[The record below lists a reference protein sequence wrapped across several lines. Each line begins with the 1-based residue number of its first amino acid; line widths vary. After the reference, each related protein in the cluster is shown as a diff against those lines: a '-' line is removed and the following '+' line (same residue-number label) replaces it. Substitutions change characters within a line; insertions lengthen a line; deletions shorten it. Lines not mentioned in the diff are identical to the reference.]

1 MSLLFIGESAI
12 DALLISLC
20 AAIFEFAAKCFE
32 VFIYLTEIP
41 MVDSSQYNTLV
52 RNVYILVGVVV
63 LFALAF
69 GLLKAMVNP
78 DNSGKSTEETG
89 GIIKNLIT
97 SIVILIIVPS
107 IFNFAFGLQ
116 SSLINYNTIGKIFGS
131 SSTYSN
137 KTSSTEFI
145 KSQGNTLTNQ
155 VFKTFFSPNVD
166 YCKSLDLDIS
176 TESGYNKCLKE
187 VKVSKAFSWLP
198 FADEEPSLATV
209 YSSVDNNGSFFS
221 YVTFSDSVAD
231 GETNFN
237 FLIMLAAGIFLC
249 YVIVSFCFDMG
260 IRLVKLVFYQLI
272 APIPIMMRVI
282 PDKKMSESFGTWV
295 KICITCYM
303 EVFIRLLA
311 IYFTCYLCNVIIDN
325 TLGAAGTN
333 AGWGVTLFG
342 KAFIIMGLI
351 AFMKE
356 SPKLISEVIG
366 VDSSNMSLGIK
377 DKLAKGGFFAAGA
390 ALGTAGTM
398 MARGAVGAAKNIK
411 DMGRGNRSA
420 KKVAGAIGGGLKSA
434 VAGGLAGFGRG
445 LWAGRNAKSYAD
457 MKNTTNSATDA
468 IENKRKKAEVYK
480 STHGGTAL
488 GVAKGKVMDTIGT
501 VSAWSGWSAVD
512 EGEANRYSAAAN
524 AFDAAHTQAE
534 GVYKNKPGH
543 NKLKEITAEKDSV
556 VKRIKANLAEL
567 NNAQYKES
575 TLQAKIS
582 DLTNRENSL
591 QTQLNNNRTNM
602 SQEQIDEL
610 DSQIRSIQSEITSK
624 QSDLSDVQNLIN
636 NRQTLETQYNAELSV
651 AQKELDVAKLEQSQ
665 HEAGEMKKKIS
676 VVMEA
681 TNDLVNAKTKYADL
695 ENEIFKDST
704 FDAFLDSATSQAER
718 TATENLINKIK
729 NNELID
735 VPDISGV
742 NINGLEQFLDRI
754 SINAKN
760 IASKKRAAVGH
771 ANALEDAKKSDD
783 K

>member
-1 MSLLFIGESAI
+1 MGILFIGEGALNS
-12 DALLISLC
+12 LLITLI
-20 AAIFEFAAKCFE
+20 ALVFELISKVFGLFVVLAK
-32 VFIYLTEIP
+32 VDTL
-41 MVDSSQYNTLV
+41 DSSFYAQLV
-52 RNVYILVGVVV
+52 RNFYIILTVVM
-63 LFALAF
+63 LFAIAF
-69 GLLKAMVNP
+69 GLLKSMVNP
-78 DNSGKSTEETG
+78 DDSKGTG
-89 GIIKNLIT
+89 EAGNIFKKLVT
-97 SIVILIIVPS
+97 SIVILALLPT

-116 SSLINYNTIGKIFGS
+116 NAIISQNTIGKLFGNNYA
-131 SSTYSN
+131 STTTEGSIKEQGN
-137 KTSSTEFI
+137 RMANAVFTAFFVPTENVCKDGEKISDCQEKVTAKTSVFGTTTLAETISRVNGT
-145 KSQGNTLTNQ
+145 GN
-155 VFKTFFSPNVD
+155 
-166 YCKSLDLDIS
+166 
-176 TESGYNKCLKE
+176 
-187 VKVSKAFSWLP
+187 
-198 FADEEPSLATV
+198 FAS
-209 YSSVDNNGSFFS
+209 YSDFGDN
-221 YVTFSDSVAD
+221 VAD
-231 GETNFN
+231 GEISFN
-237 FLIMLAAGIFLC
+237 FLVLLFAGLFFA
-249 YVIVSFCFDMG
+249 YVVLSFCFDLG
-260 IRLVKLVFYQLI
+260 IRAVKLVFYQII
-272 APIPIMMRVI
+272 APIPVLLRIT
-282 PDKKMSESFGTWV
+282 PQEKLSGTFNTWV
-295 KICITCYM
+295 KIVVSCYL
-303 EVFIRLLA
+303 EVFIRLFVLYFGVYLA
-311 IYFTCYLCNVIIDN
+311 SAFTTGNAFGNVFDDA
-325 TLGAAGTN
+325 TGATWLLA
-333 AGWGVTLFG
+333 
-342 KAFIIMGLI
+342 KAILILSIVVFI
-351 AFMKE
+351 KE
-356 SPKLISEVIG
+356 SPKLIGELFGI
-366 VDSSNMSLGIK
+366 DSSGMKLGLR
-377 DKLAKGGFFAAGA
+377 DKLAAGGLFTAGA
-390 ALGTAGTM
+390 ALGAAGTM

-420 KKVAGAIGGGLKSA
+420 RKVAGAIGGGFKSA
-434 VAGGLAGFGRG
+434 VAGGFSGFARG

-457 MKNTTNSATDA
+457 MKNTTNSATDT

-512 EGEANRYSAAAN
+512 EGEANRYSDAAN

-591 QTQLNNNRTNM
+591 QTQLNNNRANM

-610 DSQIRSIQSEITSK
+610 DSQIRSIQSEIRSK

-704 FDAFLDSATSQAER
+704 FDTFLDSATTQAER

-742 NINGLEQFLDRI
+742 NINGLEKFLDQI
-754 SINAKN
+754 GINAKN
-760 IASKKRAAVGH
+760 IASEKRAAVGH
-771 ANALEDAKKSDD
+771 ANALEDAKKEG

>member
-1 MSLLFIGESAI
+1 MGILFIGEGALNS
-12 DALLISLC
+12 LLITLI
-20 AAIFEFAAKCFE
+20 ALVFELISK
-32 VFIYLTEIP
+32 VFGLFVVLANVDTL
-41 MVDSSQYNTLV
+41 DSSFYAQLV
-52 RNVYILVGVVV
+52 RNFYIILTVVM
-63 LFALAF
+63 LFAIAF
-69 GLLKAMVNP
+69 GLLKSMVNP
-78 DNSGKSTEETG
+78 DDSKGTG
-89 GIIKNLIT
+89 EAGNIFKKLVT
-97 SIVILIIVPS
+97 SIVILALLPT

-116 SSLINYNTIGKIFGS
+116 NAIISQNTIGKLFGNNYA
-131 SSTYSN
+131 STTTEGSIKEQGN
-137 KTSSTEFI
+137 RMANAVFTAFFVPTENVCKDDEKISDCQEKVTAKTSVFGTTTLAETISRVNGT
-145 KSQGNTLTNQ
+145 GN
-155 VFKTFFSPNVD
+155 
-166 YCKSLDLDIS
+166 
-176 TESGYNKCLKE
+176 
-187 VKVSKAFSWLP
+187 
-198 FADEEPSLATV
+198 FAS
-209 YSSVDNNGSFFS
+209 YSDFGDN
-221 YVTFSDSVAD
+221 VAD
-231 GETNFN
+231 GEISFN
-237 FLIMLAAGIFLC
+237 FLALLFGGLFFA
-249 YVIVSFCFDMG
+249 YVVLSFCFDLG
-260 IRLVKLVFYQLI
+260 VRAVKLVFYQII
-272 APIPIMMRVI
+272 APIPVLLRIT
-282 PDKKMSESFGTWV
+282 PQEKLSGTFNTWV
-295 KICITCYM
+295 KIVVSCYL
-303 EVFIRLLA
+303 EVFIRLFVLYLGVYLA
-311 IYFTCYLCNVIIDN
+311 SAFTTGNAFGN
-325 TLGAAGTN
+325 TFDDATGATWLLA
-333 AGWGVTLFG
+333 
-342 KAFIIMGLI
+342 KAILILSIVVFI
-351 AFMKE
+351 KE
-356 SPKLISEVIG
+356 SPKLIGELFGI
-366 VDSSNMSLGIK
+366 DSSGMKLGLR
-377 DKLAKGGFFAAGA
+377 DKLAAGGLFTAGA
-390 ALGTAGTM
+390 ALGAAGTM

-420 KKVAGAIGGGLKSA
+420 RKVAGAIGGGFKSA
-434 VAGGLAGFGRG
+434 VAGGFSGFARG

-457 MKNTTNSATDA
+457 MKNTTNSATDT

-512 EGEANRYSAAAN
+512 EGEANRYSDAAN

-591 QTQLNNNRTNM
+591 QTQLNNNRANM

-754 SINAKN
+754 GINAKN

-771 ANALEDAKKSDD
+771 ANALEDAKKEG

>member
-155 VFKTFFSPNVD
+155 VFKTFFSPNAD

-390 ALGTAGTM
+390 MAGGFVTS
-398 MARGAVGAAKNIK
+398 AIRNPINKWKSVKNN
-411 DMGRGNRSA
+411 GGSN
-420 KKVAGAIGGGLKSA
+420 KKAFTSAIGS
-434 VAGGLAGFGRG
+434 GLAGGISAAFRSGKSG
-445 LWAGRNAKSYAD
+445 LGAKSFAD
-457 MKNTTNSATDA
+457 MKNSAS
-468 IENKRKKAEVYK
+468 K
-480 STHGGTAL
+480 
-488 GVAKGKVMDTIGT
+488 GVAGATNARDARANYKAAKGGT
-501 VSAWSGWSAVD
+501 VSGAMKGHIEDLFASGKNFVFD
-512 EGEANRYSAAAN
+512 QDIDGLTREAQKMEKLAASYNTFSDGIEQLLEKEQAKGNGSVFLKEKMGLAN
-524 AFDAAHTQAE
+524 YAAFDAAA
-534 GVYKNKPGH
+534 
-543 NKLKEITAEKDSV
+543 
-556 VKRIKANLAEL
+556 
-567 NNAQYKES
+567 
-575 TLQAKIS
+575 
-582 DLTNRENSL
+582 
-591 QTQLNNNRTNM
+591 
-602 SQEQIDEL
+602 
-610 DSQIRSIQSEITSK
+610 
-624 QSDLSDVQNLIN
+624 
-636 NRQTLETQYNAELSV
+636 AELSEV
-651 AQKELDVAKLEQSQ
+651 KAKFNAGRASEAELREADSKYIKARDDVRDELANLTFEGTDTDWYKKLTGKAKAAIKDTYVSSEKLQT
-665 HEAGEMKKKIS
+665 S
-676 VVMEA
+676 V
-681 TNDLVNAKTKYADL
+681 L
-695 ENEIFKDST
+695 ENASSEVVQSIM
-704 FDAFLDSATSQAER
+704 
-718 TATENLINKIK
+718 
-729 NNELID
+729 
-735 VPDISGV
+735 G
-742 NINGLEQFLDRI
+742 EQG
-754 SINAKN
+754 N
-760 IASKKRAAVGH
+760 
-771 ANALEDAKKSDD
+771 NALEAMRNGVPLTMDSFIGKDKNGKAVKMKDAAKIAQGEYEIKAAQMGKEAAPKGDN

>member
-1 MSLLFIGESAI
+1 MGILFIGEGALNS
-12 DALLISLC
+12 LLITLI
-20 AAIFEFAAKCFE
+20 ALVFELISK
-32 VFIYLTEIP
+32 VFGLFVVLANVDTL
-41 MVDSSQYNTLV
+41 DSSFYAQLV
-52 RNVYILVGVVV
+52 RNFYIILTVVM
-63 LFALAF
+63 LFAIAF
-69 GLLKAMVNP
+69 GLLKSMVNP
-78 DNSGKSTEETG
+78 DDSKGTG
-89 GIIKNLIT
+89 EAGNIFKKLVT
-97 SIVILIIVPS
+97 SIVILALLPT

-116 SSLINYNTIGKIFGS
+116 NAIISQNTIGKLFGNNYA
-131 SSTYSN
+131 STTTEGSIKEQGN
-137 KTSSTEFI
+137 RMANAVFTAFFVPTENVCKDDEKISDCQEKVTAKTSVFGTTTLAETISRVNGT
-145 KSQGNTLTNQ
+145 GN
-155 VFKTFFSPNVD
+155 
-166 YCKSLDLDIS
+166 
-176 TESGYNKCLKE
+176 
-187 VKVSKAFSWLP
+187 
-198 FADEEPSLATV
+198 FAS
-209 YSSVDNNGSFFS
+209 YSDFGDN
-221 YVTFSDSVAD
+221 VAD
-231 GETNFN
+231 GEISFN
-237 FLIMLAAGIFLC
+237 FLALLFGGLFFA
-249 YVIVSFCFDMG
+249 YVVLSFCFDLG
-260 IRLVKLVFYQLI
+260 VRAVKLVFYQII
-272 APIPIMMRVI
+272 APIPVLLRIT
-282 PDKKMSESFGTWV
+282 PQEKLSGTFNTWV
-295 KICITCYM
+295 KIVVSCYL
-303 EVFIRLLA
+303 EVFIRLFVLYFGVYLA
-311 IYFTCYLCNVIIDN
+311 SAFTTGNAFGN
-325 TLGAAGTN
+325 TFDDATGATWLLA
-333 AGWGVTLFG
+333 
-342 KAFIIMGLI
+342 KAILILSIVVFI
-351 AFMKE
+351 KE
-356 SPKLISEVIG
+356 SPKLIGELFGI
-366 VDSSNMSLGIK
+366 DSSGMKLGLR
-377 DKLAKGGFFAAGA
+377 DKLAAGGLFTAGA
-390 ALGTAGTM
+390 ALGAAGTM

-420 KKVAGAIGGGLKSA
+420 RKVAGAIGGGFKSA
-434 VAGGLAGFGRG
+434 VAGGFSGFARG

-457 MKNTTNSATDA
+457 MKNTTNSATDT

-512 EGEANRYSAAAN
+512 EGEANRYSDAAN

-591 QTQLNNNRTNM
+591 QTQLNNNRANM

-754 SINAKN
+754 GINAKN

-771 ANALEDAKKSDD
+771 ANALEDAKKEG